1 MGDGALGFGP
11 CSQEGMLGVG
21 ALVDAGG
28 KAVPAAG
35 EDLSL
40 LVLPPHAYS
49 FSWLSL
55 LLFIPH
61 PGYPFWLFLLLD
73 IPSSLYSFSW
83 LLLLLVIPTPL
94 YSSSCLFLLLA
105 IPAPGYPSSYFIPP
119 LYPSSCFIPPPGYP
133 SSCFI
138 PQEQTRPL
146 STGGAANSPRIAGQ
160 AAAPQLGI
168 NPARSG

>member
-49 FSWLSL
+49 FSWISLLPFIPPPGYPFFWLSL
-55 LLFIPH
+55 LLFIPPH
-61 PGYPFWLFLLLD
+61 AYSFSWLFLLLV
-73 IPSSLYSFSW
+73 IPHPILSLLFIPHLVLS
-83 LLLLLVIPTPL
+83 LLLVILPPVL
-94 YSSSCLFLLLA
+94 SLRSK
-105 IPAPGYPSSYFIPP
+105 PGP
-119 LYPSSCFIPPPGYP
+119 
-133 SSCFI
+133 
-138 PQEQTRPL
+138 
-146 STGGAANSPRIAGQ
+146 
-160 AAAPQLGI
+160 
-168 NPARSG
+168 